1 MLVGKIM
8 AAKTKLLKR
17 PTAKRTAKVSEASL
31 ANKAYEHIRN
41 EILQGTLAVGDILSR
56 RRLAEKLN
64 MSFLPITEALQRLEA
79 EGLVE
84 SRPRIGTRVR
94 IPTKQDIL
102 DSYVIRE
109 ALESQA
115 ARLSC
120 EKMTVTERKE
130 LMRSAQ
136 HLDKLYKT
144 SASESEDSRFLF
156 SVHMYHMQFHM
167 RVAELARCP
176 GLLKAIEK
184 EQVLVFNWLYDTAA
198 HRKSL
203 PVHFHHDLAK
213 GLCSGDLMK
222 ADEAMRS
229 HVRYGLN
236 HVVESLGSLETSKGW
251 RLKRTP

>member
-1 MLVGKIM
+1 M
-8 AAKTKLLKR
+8 AVKTKSLKR
-17 PTAKRTAKVSEASL
+17 PAASRAAKVSEASL
-31 ANKAYEHIRN
+31 ANKAYEQIRN
-41 EILQGTLAVGDILSR
+41 GILQGTLAMGDILSR

-64 MSFLPITEALQRLEA
+64 MSFLPITEALQRLET

-109 ALESQA
+109 ALETQA

-120 EKMTVTERKE
+120 EKMTAPERRE

-136 HLDKLYKT
+136 NLDKLYRT
-144 SASESEDSRFLF
+144 SASEKKDSRFLF

-167 RVAELARCP
+167 RIAELTRCP

-184 EQVLVFNWLYDTAA
+184 AQVLVFNWLYDTAA
-198 HRKSL
+198 HRSSL

-213 GLCSGDLMK
+213 ELCSGDLAK
-222 ADEAMRS
+222 ADKAMRQ
-229 HVRYGLN
+229 HIRYGLDD
-236 HVVESLGSLETSKGW
+236 VIESLASLETSRSW
-251 RLKRTP
+251 RLKRNV